1 MKVNIRR
8 DKCMG
13 CEMCQGIAGDV
24 FKVNGLGYSEEI
36 GPVKASNLREVK
48 DAIRSCPMQAIS
60 LSPGFFKGKSAK

>member
-1 MKVNIRR
+1 MRVSIRR

-24 FKVNGLGYSEEI
+24 FKVNELGYSEEI

-48 DAIRSCPMQAIS
+48 DAIRSCPMHAIS
-60 LSPGFFKGKSAK
+60 LSPGFFREKNSK